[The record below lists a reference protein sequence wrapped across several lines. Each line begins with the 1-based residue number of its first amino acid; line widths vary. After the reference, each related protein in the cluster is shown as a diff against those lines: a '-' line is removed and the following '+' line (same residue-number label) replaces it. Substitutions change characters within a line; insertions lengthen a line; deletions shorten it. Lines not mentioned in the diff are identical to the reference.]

1 MKFQA
6 ERTMAA
12 VRFVR
17 SAWHVA
23 LAATAVLWAA
33 GPAAA
38 FAHADVA
45 RRSLEEH
52 IIPSYQDFASRT
64 QSLADATRSFCDA
77 RSEAGLAKA
86 RSAFK
91 GAVIAWGRIG
101 HIRFGPAV
109 TDNRY
114 DRILFWPDPRHVT
127 MKQVGRLL
135 RTKPE
140 AALKPEN
147 VATASVATVGL
158 RALEIVFFGPG
169 SDDFASA
176 DKDKTHYRC
185 GLALALSE
193 DLHHT
198 AAVIF
203 EDWTSSD
210 RFQQLW
216 LHPGADNSRYLKP
229 SETTQALVQS
239 FADRLNRM
247 LAFDIP
253 SEDGE
258 ASNGNG
264 TMPIFGPSGV
274 AIDFLSASLDGLEAL
289 LKEGG
294 FLDQSASGSAEDTE
308 DVQQRLNVVLTEL
321 RFARRALGLIAQ
333 SEARGDFKTIPVA
346 MWKSVRLPVENAREI
361 ADETLKAEAGLSSGF
376 NALDGD

>member
-1 MKFQA
+1 
-6 ERTMAA
+6 MAGAAFPRSVCWMIVA
-12 VRFVR
+12 V
-17 SAWHVA
+17 
-23 LAATAVLWAA
+23 AAGLWAS
-33 GPAAA
+33 GPARA
-38 FAHADVA
+38 FDHADVA
-45 RRSLEEH
+45 QRALDKH
-52 IIPSYQDFASRT
+52 ILPSYQEFASRT
-64 QSLADATRSFCDA
+64 QSLAEATRSFCDA
-77 RSEAGLAKA
+77 RSEDGLAKT

-91 GAVIAWGRIG
+91 DAVNAWGRIG
-101 HIRFGPAV
+101 HIRFGPVV

-169 SDDFASA
+169 SNDFATA
-176 DKDKTHYRC
+176 DEDKARYRC
-185 GLALALSE
+185 GLARVLSD

-198 AAVIF
+198 AAAIV

-210 RFQQLW
+210 GFQRLW
-216 LHPGADNSRYLKP
+216 LHPGANNPRYLKP

-239 FADRLNRM
+239 FTDRLNRM

-253 SEDGE
+253 ATDGGTG
-258 ASNGNG
+258 NGNG
-264 TMPIFGPSGV
+264 PIPLFSISGV
-274 AIDFLSASLDGLEAL
+274 AIDFLTASLDGLEAF
-289 LKEGG
+289 LKDGG
-294 FLDQSASGSAEDTE
+294 FLDQSASGSVEDIE

-321 RFARRALGLIAQ
+321 GFARRALGLVEKSA
-333 SEARGDFKTIPVA
+333 AGGDFKNVPVSL
-346 MWKSVRLPVENAREI
+346 WRSVRLPVENAREI

>member
-1 MKFQA
+1 
-6 ERTMAA
+6 MAA
-12 VRFVR
+12 VRLIR
-17 SAWHVA
+17 SAWRVA
-23 LAATAVLWAA
+23 LAVAAVLWAT
-33 GPAAA
+33 GPVTA
-38 FAHADVA
+38 FDHADVA
-45 RRSLEEH
+45 RRSLEKH
-52 IIPSYQDFASRT
+52 IIPSYQEFARRA
-64 QSLADATRSFCDA
+64 QSLAEATRSFCDA
-77 RSEAGLAKA
+77 RTAEGLQTT
-86 RSAFK
+86 RSGFK
-91 GAVIAWGRIG
+91 DAVDAWARIG
-101 HIRFGPAV
+101 HVRFGPVV

-135 RTKPE
+135 RTMPD

-158 RALEIVFFGPG
+158 RALEIVYFGQG
-169 SDDFASA
+169 SDDFATVED
-176 DKDKTHYRC
+176 DKAQYRC
-185 GLALALSE
+185 GLARALSE

-198 AAVIF
+198 ASIIVA
-203 EDWTSSD
+203 DWTSGD
-210 RFQQLW
+210 GFQELW
-216 LHPGADNSRYLKP
+216 LHPGADNPRYLKP

-239 FADRLNRM
+239 FTDRLNRM

-253 SEDGE
+253 AADGE

-264 TMPIFGPSGV
+264 TMPVFAVDGV

-289 LKEGG
+289 LKDGG
-294 FLDQSASGSAEDTE
+294 FLDQSANGSAEDNE

-333 SEARGDFKTIPVA
+333 SEAQGDFKTIPVA
-346 MWKSVRLPVENAREI
+346 LWKSVRLPVENAREI